1 MEKVIVLDFGG
12 QYALLIARRV
22 REAHVY
28 CEVLPCTAPLSA
40 MEGASAIIF
49 TGGPSSVY
57 EDGAPD
63 CDHGV
68 YDLRVPILGICYGA
82 QLIART
88 LGGNVAHGESGEY
101 GRVDAQ
107 FYSHPLFTGV
117 EHPTVWM
124 SHRDRVEQLPEGFA
138 VLASSEHCPIAAYG
152 DDLRRIYGLQFHPEV
167 RHTVDGQLILENFFK
182 LVCRFDCDWHA
193 ESLIDSSI
201 REIRAQVG
209 DGRVISGISGGVD
222 SSVASTLVNR
232 AIGKQLTCIF
242 VDHGLLRKNEAAE
255 VLSAYRDR
263 MGLEIVYVD
272 AAERFL
278 TRLQGVTDPERK
290 RKIIGEE
297 FIRVFEEEAQK
308 LGGADFL
315 VQGTIYPDIV
325 ESGGSSVKGVKGKS
339 AVIKSHHNV
348 GGLPKDTKFRGIIEP
363 LRNLFKDEVR
373 ALGEAL
379 GIPSDMVWR
388 QPFPGPGLAVRI
400 LGAIDADNLRIV
412 RETDAILR
420 EEIARAGLS
429 REIWQ
434 YFTVYTPLKSVG
446 VMGDSRTYDNVVA
459 VRAVSSSDAMTVDF
473 SDIPHDVLG
482 TISNRIINEV
492 PGVNRVVYDITS
504 KPPGTIEWE

>member
-28 CEVLPCTAPLSA
+28 CEVLPCTAPL
-40 MEGASAIIF
+40 EQLRDASAIVF

-57 EDGAPD
+57 EENAPT
-63 CDHGV
+63 CDKAV
-68 YDLRVPILGICYGA
+68 FSLDIPILGICYGA

-88 LGGNVAHGESGEY
+88 LGGEVVHGTSGEY
-101 GRVDAQ
+101 GRVEMR
-107 FYSHPLFTGV
+107 FYSHPLFSGV
-117 EHPTVWM
+117 EDPTVWM
-124 SHRDRVEQLPEGFA
+124 SHRDRVERLPAGFSA
-138 VLASSEHCPIAAYG
+138 LAATEHCPVAAFG
-152 DDLRRIYGLQFHPEV
+152 DDTRRIYGLQYHPEV
-167 RHTVDGQLILENFFK
+167 RHTAGGQQMLANFFHIICG
-182 LVCRFDCDWHA
+182 LRCDWHA
-193 ESLIDSSI
+193 ESLIESSVQEI
-201 REIRAQVG
+201 RERVG
-209 DGRVISGISGGVD
+209 NGRVISGISGGVD
-222 SSVASTLVNR
+222 SSVASTLVHR

-242 VDHGLLRKNEAAE
+242 VDHGLLRKNEAQE

-272 AAERFL
+272 ASERFL
-278 TRLQGVTDPERK
+278 SRLAGVTEPERK

-297 FIRVFEEEAQK
+297 FIRVFEEEAAK
-308 LGGADFL
+308 LGGADYL

-325 ESGGSSVKGVKGKS
+325 ESGGRTKGKDGHT

-348 GGLPKDTKFRGIIEP
+348 GGLPEDTKFRGIIEP

-379 GIPSDMVWR
+379 GIPADMVWR

-400 LGAIDADNLRIV
+400 LGAIDRDNLRIV
-412 RETDAILR
+412 RESDAILR
-420 EEIARAGLS
+420 EEIARAGLD

-434 YFTVYTPLKSVG
+434 YFTVYTPLKTVG
-446 VMGDSRTYDNVVA
+446 VMGDSRTYDNVIA
-459 VRAVSSSDAMTVDF
+459 VRAVSSADAMTVDF